1 MQSALIAHDGRK
13 ADVVSFVMKRLRF
26 FNRPEI
32 ELELEATNQKTAK
45 ILVSYYGSTPD

>member
-32 ELELEATNQKTAK
+32 ELEATNQKTAK
-45 ILVSYYGSTPD
+45 ILVIPI